1 MNTQKS
7 HSSIKLKVLFLRR
20 FQVIAAVLLL
30 ILQAWNILYADD
42 CYLSESE
49 SSGIAIGSLTLGA
62 IGYQAI
68 QFDSTHASLLK
79 GPMNWEISIQKFLG
93 GEYYPGKSN
102 WLDNDFGSAFIP
114 AFMGTV
120 LLTADLSWPRNKN
133 EKGKELAQDLFLYG
147 SGLMATAGITGIS
160 KGFFARPRPYLTIE
174 PELALQRP
182 QKDYARDHV
191 SFFSSHTSTAFF
203 SSAFVNK
210 RLRSIM
216 RREMSQDEYRSWRWA
231 PPLICF
237 GWASYVGWSRISS
250 YKHYVSDVVVGAAMG
265 WLMAELF
272 YSFGND
278 SDDSSKSD
286 SENRM
291 LFNISFSF

>member
-7 HSSIKLKVLFLRR
+7 HSPISLKVLSLQP
-20 FQVIAAVLLL
+20 FQVIGAVLLL
-30 ILQAWNILYADD
+30 ILQAWTILYADD
-42 CYLSESE
+42 CYLSRSE
-49 SSGIAIGSLTLGA
+49 TSAIAISSLTIGA
-62 IGYQAI
+62 LGYQAI
-68 QFDSTHASLLK
+68 HFDSAHASLIK
-79 GPMNWEISIQKFLG
+79 GPMSWEVSVQKFLG

-102 WLDNDFGSAFIP
+102 WLDTDFGSAFIP
-114 AFMGTV
+114 VFMGSV
-120 LLTADLSWPRNKN
+120 LLTADLSWPRNEN
-133 EKGKELAQDLFLYG
+133 EKGKELAQDIFLFG

-160 KGFFARPRPYLTIE
+160 KGFFARPRPYLTME
-174 PELALQRP
+174 PELAIQRA
-182 QKDYARDHV
+182 QQDYEKDHV
-191 SFFSSHTSTAFF
+191 SFFSSHTSIAFF

-250 YKHYVSDVVVGAAMG
+250 YKHYISDVVVGAAAG

-278 SDDSSKSD
+278 SKDSSKSD
-286 SENRM
+286 AENKM
-291 LFNISFSF
+291 LFNISFNF